1 MGLGWGASVFLKQDL
16 ANSGF
21 VLVGNGEK
29 GGTGDEKL
37 LGMSYVENGERTLAS
52 MAQWTECQPVN

>member
-21 VLVGNGEK
+21 VLGGNGEK

-37 LGMSYVENGERTLAS
+37 LGMSYVENGE
-52 MAQWTECQPVN
+52 